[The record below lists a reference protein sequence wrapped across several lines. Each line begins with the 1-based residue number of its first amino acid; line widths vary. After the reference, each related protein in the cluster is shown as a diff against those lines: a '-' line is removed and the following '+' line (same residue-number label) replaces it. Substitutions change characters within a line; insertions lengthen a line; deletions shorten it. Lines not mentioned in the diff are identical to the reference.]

1 MWLLF
6 ARAPPPDAAYWP
18 GRRWLAAVDA
28 IVWPGLAFFALLH
41 MQESGGIVAA
51 LAMAL
56 LALST
61 VRRLHTALL
70 ANQRYHFTMWRW
82 CKVLVWLAV
91 VGFMLKVVLPT

>member
-6 ARAPPPDAAYWP
+6 ARAPPPDAPRWP

-28 IVWPGLAFFALLH
+28 IAWPALVCFALLH
-41 MQESGGIVAA
+41 TQASGGIVAA

-56 LALST
+56 SALSA

-70 ANQRYHFTMWRW
+70 ANHRYHFTMWRW
-82 CKVLVWLAV
+82 CKVLVWLAA